1 MDVVPP
7 GKLVIKDL
15 DEEAI
20 WDLIENHRHI
30 ITSKVRPCHI
40 TPYLRQCLVI
50 TETDEEE
57 ILFGPHLKHR
67 CMRTG
72 YLLDLLRSRGKKGGV
87 AFLESLGFYNPE
99 IYTLIT
105 GEEPTREC
113 SSMLDE
119 KGNLGMIQFLMNE
132 VMKTHKWLGEE
143 KCQKHQLH
151 EKSQILEEQN
161 QQLKKELE
169 STKAMEAN
177 LSRMKMDW
185 HRHHD
190 EMFRLKEENYQILMR
205 YTNTLQEKEMAVTR
219 SRDLQQQVDNL
230 IMENKKLIV
239 KFDVE
244 RRMSLKLREEFKP
257 KQDELLHLKE
267 EMYTLRFRIQEL
279 QLNPVTID
287 ILEQDRVEALED
299 RQEMMKEMNTL
310 RLDLDQ
316 ADQLR
321 NEFLDEKENLLME
334 CTTLKMDCNMYKEK
348 IDSLQSQVSELQ
360 KERDEA
366 YGARDE
372 VQVQMSKMIID
383 KDLCRRQVIELQD
396 TCRELNKEILQ
407 IRSNRARQ
415 DKKER
420 VIPLREKPKLKRLPA
435 VSFTTSSQE
444 NDSDDDRN
452 IQSELCQNV
461 KRYDNVE
468 LPSSVRSSFVEPP
481 SKESIYRRLTEDDL
495 DQPYSG
501 RYSIDD
507 DPFPS
512 VDHCSD
518 IDGCI
523 ENIPDVIPPLKKS
536 DSSPQGS
543 QTLNGS
549 PPPPEKNWIFPPGIQ
564 RLRLLSRVS
573 LVTFNGDSILDQIEI
588 IGGNVTGIFIHN
600 IKPESPALNSG
611 LKTGFQIIMV
621 EYNTQERKRTSLED
635 ASLEEAVW
643 TLKHIKGICSLSIR
657 DNREVYQNL
666 VENIEKKLVTS
677 GDSFY
682 IRANITFNK
691 ESGSLGGFTVQCNEI
706 LHITD
711 SFFRRNSEWKAFRVN
726 PHTMA
731 DMASGTIPNY
741 YRAQKLLIG
750 MIQNMAQ
757 QAASTEMV
765 KGRKLSH
772 KISSGQSK
780 LVRIVSADI
789 SQRNPLWL
797 SFDSDT
803 INPDKDED
811 EQLPGNCFTL
821 MPYSLVRPCHPPA
834 LRPVILVSTLIGK
847 IVLEKLKDQKDYEK
861 CEPECLR
868 NEDYAEKERR
878 GDIVGLKD
886 IQNSL
891 CSCFTRKA
899 VEAVVA
905 KNVHCLLELSLDCVR
920 QLHRMEIY
928 PIVIVIHMCEKNN
941 KKLKKILHKYRVN
954 EELLL
959 KCAQRE
965 EGCLD
970 KLPCLYHSIAP
981 DAWNDLDSLINCV
994 KTAVREEQKKIVW
1007 IEKAPL

>member
-113 SSMLDE
+113 SSMLGKIGLIFE
-119 KGNLGMIQFLMNE
+119 SKLPLLSPTPLFL
-132 VMKTHKWLGEE
+132 VQE

-219 SRDLQQQVDNL
+219 
-230 IMENKKLIV
+230 KA
-239 KFDVE
+239 
-244 RRMSLKLREEFKP
+244 MSLDK
-257 KQDELLHLKE
+257 DS
-267 EMYTLRFRIQEL
+267 
-279 QLNPVTID
+279 QLVRKASQCKVTID

-396 TCRELNKEILQ
+396 TCRELNKEIL
-407 IRSNRARQ
+407 
-415 DKKER
+415 
-420 VIPLREKPKLKRLPA
+420 
-435 VSFTTSSQE
+435 
-444 NDSDDDRN
+444 
-452 IQSELCQNV
+452 
-461 KRYDNVE
+461 
-468 LPSSVRSSFVEPP
+468 
-481 SKESIYRRLTEDDL
+481 
-495 DQPYSG
+495 
-501 RYSIDD
+501 
-507 DPFPS
+507 
-512 VDHCSD
+512 
-518 IDGCI
+518 
-523 ENIPDVIPPLKKS
+523 
-536 DSSPQGS
+536 
-543 QTLNGS
+543 
-549 PPPPEKNWIFPPGIQ
+549 IFPPGIQ

-741 YRAQKLLIG
+741 YR
-750 MIQNMAQ
+750 
-757 QAASTEMV
+757 
-765 KGRKLSH
+765 
-772 KISSGQSK
+772 K

-803 INPDKDED
+803 INPDKDEGKSHFHSCFISD

-847 IVLEKLKDQKDYEK
+847 ILSKKLL
-861 CEPECLR
+861 PFLFLECLR